1 MNWYQNL
8 YLGKNAEKRKDSLIE
23 KLDVGQTNFPVY
35 LITLAPEEANQL
47 EILTAPNYWRQAAR
61 KGTPMVVGLALGMRE
76 AREVVRRMVEDTYRA
91 TGGADVRAYLTEQA
105 ARMEEESCQERKKP
119 SVPPSRED
127 HLDQSH
133 R

>member
-8 YLGKNAEKRKDSLIE
+8 YLGKNAEKRKDSLME

-76 AREVVRRMVEDTYRA
+76 AKEVVTRIAEDVYRA
-91 TGGADVRAYLTEQA
+91 TGTANLRAYLTEQA
-105 ARMEEESCQERKKP
+105 EKAGKRPEC
-119 SVPPSRED
+119 
-127 HLDQSH
+127 
-133 R
+133 